1 MSNAILPSSVRAR
14 RPLSMIL
21 KGLAIS
27 GALLL
32 ILRLILSPER
42 TKTSLLRSHPPPLK
56 TFQSEEISNKIWQT
70 WHTPAMFLDEEDK
83 ARVRTWH
90 EQNPN
95 HRYELLTDKGGETF
109 VRQHFAGEPLIRDV
123 FLNLTDTILRA
134 DFLRYLVLLA
144 EGKLLLW
151 RWSKTLIASLGG
163 IYADLDVECRKPID
177 TWTPDALKGRAGV
190 VVGIEADRK
199 PVKNDVELYYD
210 YREYIWGIANWTFMA
225 KRGHPFMQFV
235 AETVAMNLLKV
246 AKKQQRSLS
255 TMELSYKEV
264 IDATGPRAFTEAF
277 FAYASRATG
286 SPVSYETATML
297 EEPKLI
303 DDILLLPIRAM
314 STAEADRTGVMG
326 AHSSTWPAVIFH
338 WSAGTWKKTHFQR
351 PEP

>member
-14 RPLSMIL
+14 RPFLMIL

-27 GALLL
+27 GAFLL
-32 ILRLILSPER
+32 ILRLFFASEGTR
-42 TKTSLLRSHPPPLK
+42 TSLLTSHSLLLK

-70 WHTPAMFLDEEDK
+70 WHTPAILLDDEDK

-151 RWSKTLIASLGG
+151 KWSKKLIMSLGG
-163 IYADLDVECRKPID
+163 VYADLDVECRKPID
-177 TWTPDALKGRAGV
+177 TWTPDTFKRTAGV

-199 PVKNDVELYYD
+199 PVENDVELYYD
-210 YREYIWGIANWTFMA
+210 HREYIWGITNWTFMA
-225 KRGHPFMQFV
+225 KRGHPFMRFV
-235 AETVAMNLLKV
+235 AETVAMNLINV

-277 FAYASRATG
+277 FAYASRTTG

-297 EEPKLI
+297 EQPKLI

-338 WSAGTWKKTHFQR
+338 WSAGSWKKTHFQR
-351 PEP
+351 PES